1 MLRAVCFDFG
11 DTLVSTRLDWGRIHP
26 AMLDGLQAALEPHLP
41 QVDYRR
47 LRRDFLFLRR
57 MGKIRAEQT
66 LVEAPATDSLA
77 RALMLQHVGPV
88 PAAVLQQGVDGFF
101 APEEAEY
108 SLVAGIPEA
117 LARLRVM
124 GVKLAVI
131 SNATCG
137 ALIRR
142 ALMRRMLLPF
152 LAEVVVSAEH
162 GRCKPEPSIFRSA
175 LSRLEVA
182 PGQAAMV
189 GDRLPTDIAGARAA
203 GMRAVLVDFLGDGGH
218 VPADAIRPDAVVRSP
233 EEMLRVLKAW
243 MA

>member
-11 DTLVSTRLDWGRIHP
+11 DTLVSTRLDWSRIHP

-41 QVDYRR
+41 HLDYRR

-77 RALMLQHVGPV
+77 RALMLQGVGPV
-88 PAAVLQQGVDGFF
+88 PAPVLQQGVDGFF

-108 SLVAGIPEA
+108 SLVTGIPEV

-137 ALIRR
+137 VLIRR
-142 ALMRRMLLPF
+142 ALERRMLLPF

-162 GRCKPEPSIFRSA
+162 GRCKPEPSIFRYTLERLGVSA
-175 LSRLEVA
+175 A
-182 PGQAAMV
+182 QAAMV
-189 GDRLPTDIAGARAA
+189 GDRLPTDVAGARAA
-203 GMRAVLVDFLGDGGH
+203 GMRAVLVDFFGDGGGLS
-218 VPADAIRPDAVVRSP
+218 PDAARPDALARTP
-233 EEMLRVLKAW
+233 AELLLVLKAW
-243 MA
+243 MT